1 MAGRFD
7 QHMKEVFDLFDRNRE
22 GFITADELGHVLG
35 SLGQNYTAYELQSM
49 IEMVDFDGDGAIN
62 FDEFSMLMEFKPNG
76 VESDEE
82 ITRAFRMFD
91 MDNDG
96 FISEAELCHIMHNL
110 RGNPCGDEVREMTR
124 EADTDG
130 DGRVSYEEFKQIMRR
145 I

>member
-1 MAGRFD
+1 MARRFN
-7 QHMKEVFDLFDRNRE
+7 QQMREAFDLFDRNND
-22 GFITADELGHVLG
+22 GFINVEELGAVLG
-35 SLGQNYTAYELQSM
+35 SLGQNCTAYELQSM
-49 IEMVDFDGDGAIN
+49 IAMVDFDGDGAIC
-62 FDEFSMLMEFKPNG
+62 FDEFSILMEFKPNG

-82 ITRAFRMFD
+82 ITKAFRMFD

-96 FISEAELCHIMHNL
+96 FISEAELCHIMYNL
-110 RGNPCGDEVREMTR
+110 RGDLCADEVREMML

>member
-1 MAGRFD
+1 MAGRFN
-7 QHMKEVFDLFDRNRE
+7 QQMKEAFDHFDRNND
-22 GFITADELGHVLG
+22 GFITVEDLGPVLE
-35 SLGQNYTAYELQSM
+35 SLGQNYTAFELQSM
-49 IEMVDFDGDGAIN
+49 IAMVDCDGDGAIN
-62 FDEFSMLMEFKPNG
+62 FDEFSMLMELKPNG

-82 ITRAFRMFD
+82 MTKAFRMFD

-96 FISEAELCHIMHNL
+96 FISEAELCHIMYNL
-110 RGNPCGDEVREMTR
+110 TGNLCTDEVREMMR